1 MISFNILTF
10 NNSAG
15 IVTDALLL
23 EKLLK
28 HNISENVKYQFVGES
43 NLDTADVGIWIQN
56 YDPNLM
62 YLYKKNIFFIN
73 EEWAGVNELSN
84 LHLFDYV
91 ICKSNYAKKLLSSY
105 HNVIHI
111 PFISIDYYDSSII
124 RKHSNLHFAGR
135 SIQKNTEL
143 VLSTTNNLTLI
154 DPYNRYKVDE
164 NVNHINTYQSKEQLI
179 QLLNSHNIHVCCS
192 LYESWGHY
200 LFEGLSTG
208 AEIIC
213 SDIPV
218 FKEQLDTDLVHF
230 IPTVEN
236 VDLNYQYDTDNINK
250 KFPLRKS
257 FYIDEIYFKNKIE
270 NFEPIGKSEERRK
283 LFNNIINSNNKKI
296 TEFITTLI

>member
-91 ICKSNYAKKLLSSY
+91 ICKSNYAKTLLAPY
-105 HNVIHI
+105 CDVTYI
-111 PFISIDYYDSSII
+111 PFISKNYYDSSIP
-124 RKHSNLHFAGR
+124 RSYSNLHFVGR

-143 VLSTTNNLTLI
+143 LLSLKNELTLI
-154 DPYNRYKVDE
+154 DPYNRYQVDK
-164 NVNHINTYQSKEQLI
+164 NINHINTYQSTEQLVN
-179 QLLNSHNIHVCCS
+179 LLNSHTTHICCS

-218 FKEQLDTDLVHF
+218 FREQLDPDLVHF
-230 IPTVEN
+230 ICTSEN
-236 VDLNYQYDTDNINK
+236 TNNSYIYCNDNKNNLY
-250 KFPLRKS
+250 PVRKS
-257 FYIDEIYFKNKIE
+257 FFINEILLKDKINDFK
-270 NFEPIGKSEERRK
+270 PIGKNNDRIN
-283 LFNNIINSNNKKI
+283 LFNKIIQNNKNK
-296 TEFITTLI
+296 LINFFLNF

>member
-43 NLDTADVGIWIQN
+43 NLDTSDVGIWIQN

-62 YLYKKNIFFIN
+62 CLYKKNIFFIN

-84 LHLFDYV
+84 LHLFDFV

-218 FKEQLDTDLVHF
+218 FKEQLDPDLVHF
-230 IPTVEN
+230 IPTYEKIDHSYLYCN
-236 VDLNYQYDTDNINK
+236 DNKNNLY
-250 KFPLRKS
+250 PLRKS
-257 FYIDEIYFKNKIE
+257 FFIDESMFKNIID
-270 NFEPIGKSEERRK
+270 NFKPIGKNEKRRK
-283 LFNNIINSNNKKI
+283 LFKNIIDKNSGKLI
-296 TEFITTLI
+296 EFFRNL

>member
-1 MISFNILTF
+1 MDTKLRSKFN
-10 NNSAG
+10 
-15 IVTDALLL
+15 V
-23 EKLLK
+23 
-28 HNISENVKYQFVGES
+28 
-43 NLDTADVGIWIQN
+43 
-56 YDPNLM
+56 
-62 YLYKKNIFFIN
+62 
-73 EEWAGVNELSN
+73 
-84 LHLFDYV
+84 
-91 ICKSNYAKKLLSSY
+91 CKSNYAKKLLSSY

-218 FKEQLDTDLVHF
+218 FKEQLDPNLVHF
-230 IPTVEN
+230 VPTTEN
-236 VDLNYQYDTDNINK
+236 RDKNYIFDSEDR
-250 KFPLRKS
+250 FPLRKS
-257 FYIDEIYFKNKIE
+257 FHTDKKFLANLIE
-270 NFEPIGKSEERRK
+270 NFKPIEKSEERIK
-283 LFNNIINSNNKKI
+283 MFQDIMEKNKNNIILFLKSI
-296 TEFITTLI
+296 Y

>member
-218 FKEQLDTDLVHF
+218 FKEQLDPDLVHF

-236 VDLNYQYDTDNINK
+236 VDLNYQYDTDNIDK

-257 FYIDEIYFKNKIE
+257 FYVYANIYDDTINCLNKKGSVQKRRFLFKHIMDTNSKRLVDFFKN
-270 NFEPIGKSEERRK
+270 
-283 LFNNIINSNNKKI
+283 L
-296 TEFITTLI
+296 

>member
-154 DPYNRYKVDE
+154 DPYGRYKVDK
-164 NVNHINTYQSKEQLI
+164 NVNHINTYQSFNQI
-179 QLLNSHNIHVCCS
+179 SQLLNSHNIHICCS
-192 LYESWGHY
+192 IYESWGHY

-218 FKEQLDTDLVHF
+218 FREQLDPDLVHF
-230 IPTVEN
+230 IPTSESI
-236 VDLNYQYDTDNINK
+236 DLNYQYDSDNIDKN
-250 KFPLRKS
+250 FPIRKS
-257 FYIDEIYFKNKIE
+257 FYVNKEMYINRLRYLKSKGTDENRRLLFKHIVDKNSKSLIYFFKNI
-270 NFEPIGKSEERRK
+270 
-283 LFNNIINSNNKKI
+283 
-296 TEFITTLI
+296 